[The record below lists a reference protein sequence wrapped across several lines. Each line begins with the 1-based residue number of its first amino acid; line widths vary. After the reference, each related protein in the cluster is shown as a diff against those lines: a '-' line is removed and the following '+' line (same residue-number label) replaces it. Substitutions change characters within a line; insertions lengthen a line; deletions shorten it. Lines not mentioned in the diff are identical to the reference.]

1 MKVILQNI
9 KMFTEIMMIGGVFW
23 SATYILIIRR
33 GFKDKTFG
41 MPMAALCANIS
52 WEAIFSFLTPHD
64 IPQLYVNYIWF
75 SLDVVIVMQFLKYG
89 RKEFTKISRWQF
101 YASFVLGLSIAIP
114 MILAVNYELKDSI
127 GAYAAFGQ
135 NLMMSVLFVTMLM
148 NREDIRGQSIYIAI
162 FKMIGTG
169 LSSCA
174 FFLYKPVAQDSVLLQ
189 FLFVGIFVLDVIY
202 VIGFYQKSKKYEY
215 PLKRF

>member
-1 MKVILQNI
+1 
-9 KMFTEIMMIGGVFW
+9 MFTEIMMIGGLFW

-52 WEAIFSFLTPHD
+52 WEAIFAFYSPHD
-64 IPQLYVNYIWF
+64 APQLYVNYIWF
-75 SLDVVIVMQFLKYG
+75 ALDAVIVFQFLKYG
-89 RKEFTKISRWQF
+89 KREFPNIPRWQF
-101 YASFVLGLSIAIP
+101 FAIFALGISIAVP
-114 MILAVNYELKDSI
+114 MILSINYQLEDNV

-135 NLMMSVLFVTMLM
+135 NLVMSVLFVTMLI
-148 NREDIRGQSIYIAI
+148 NRQGITGQSFYIAL

-169 LSSCA
+169 LSSLA
-174 FFLYKPVAQDSVLLQ
+174 FFMYRPIAQDSVLLQ
-189 FLFVGIFVLDVIY
+189 FLFVAIFIFDLIYTIGIY
-202 VIGFYQKSKKYEY
+202 RKCKKIGS

>member
-1 MKVILQNI
+1 
-9 KMFTEIMMIGGVFW
+9 MFTEIMMIGGLFW

-52 WEAIFSFLTPHD
+52 WEMIFAFFSPHD
-64 IPQLYVNYIWF
+64 APQLYVNYIWF
-75 SLDVVIVMQFLKYG
+75 SLDVVIVIQFLKYG
-89 RKEFTKISRWQF
+89 KKEFPNISRWQF
-101 YASFVLGLSIAIP
+101 FAIFALGISIAIP
-114 MILAVNYELKDSI
+114 MILAVNYQLEDSV

-135 NLMMSVLFVTMLM
+135 NLMMSVLFVTMLI
-148 NREDIRGQSIYIAI
+148 NRKGIGGQSFYIAL

-169 LSSCA
+169 LSSIA
-174 FFLYKPVAQDSVLLQ
+174 FYLYRPIAQDSILLQ
-189 FLFVGIFVLDVIY
+189 FLFVAIFVFDLIY
-202 VIGFYQKSKKYEY
+202 TVGIYRKYKNNEN

>member
-1 MKVILQNI
+1 
-9 KMFTEIMMIGGVFW
+9 MFTEIMMIGGLFW

-52 WEAIFSFLTPHD
+52 WEAIFAFYSPHD
-64 IPQLYVNYIWF
+64 APQLYVNYIWF
-75 SLDVVIVMQFLKYG
+75 ALDAVIVFQFLKYG
-89 RKEFTKISRWQF
+89 KREFPNIPRWQF
-101 YASFVLGLSIAIP
+101 FAIFALGISIAVP
-114 MILAVNYELKDSI
+114 MILSINYELEDNV

-135 NLMMSVLFVTMLM
+135 NLMMSVLFVTMLI
-148 NREDIRGQSIYIAI
+148 NRQGISGQSFYIAL

-169 LSSCA
+169 LSSLA
-174 FFLYKPVAQDSVLLQ
+174 FYMYRPIAQDSALLQ
-189 FLFVGIFVLDVIY
+189 FLFVAIFIFDLIYTVGIYRKCKDSIF
-202 VIGFYQKSKKYEY
+202 

>member
-1 MKVILQNI
+1 
-9 KMFTEIMMIGGVFW
+9 MFTEIMMIGGLFW

-52 WEAIFSFLTPHD
+52 WEMIFAFFSPHD
-64 IPQLYVNYIWF
+64 APQLYVNYIWF
-75 SLDVVIVMQFLKYG
+75 SLDVVIVIQFLKYG
-89 RKEFTKISRWQF
+89 KKEFPNISRWQF
-101 YASFVLGLSIAIP
+101 FAIFALGISIAIP
-114 MILAVNYELKDSI
+114 MILAVNYQLEDNV

-135 NLMMSVLFVTMLM
+135 NLMMSVLFVTMLI
-148 NREDIRGQSIYIAI
+148 NRKGIGGQSFYIAL

-169 LSSCA
+169 LSSIA
-174 FFLYKPVAQDSVLLQ
+174 FYLYRPIAQESILLQ
-189 FLFVGIFVLDVIY
+189 FLFIAIFVFDLIYTVGIY
-202 VIGFYQKSKKYEY
+202 RKYKNNEN

>member
-1 MKVILQNI
+1 
-9 KMFTEIMMIGGVFW
+9 MFTEIMMIGGLFW

-41 MPMAALCANIS
+41 IPMAALCANIS
-52 WEAIFSFLTPHD
+52 WEVIFAFLYPHD
-64 IPQLYVNYIWF
+64 APQLYVNYIWF

-89 RKEFTKISRWQF
+89 KKEFPNIPRWQL
-101 YASFVLGLSIAIP
+101 YAVFALGVSIAVP
-114 MILAVNYELKDSI
+114 MILSVNYELEDNV

-135 NLMMSVLFVTMLM
+135 NLMMSVLFVTMLI
-148 NREDIRGQSIYIAI
+148 NRKGITGQSFYIAL

-169 LSSCA
+169 LSSLA
-174 FFLYKPVAQDSVLLQ
+174 FYLYRPIAQDSFLLQ
-189 FLFVGIFVLDVIY
+189 FLFVAIFVFDLIY
-202 VIGFYQKSKKYEY
+202 TIGIYKKCKNSEN

>member
-1 MKVILQNI
+1 
-9 KMFTEIMMIGGVFW
+9 MMIGGLFW

-52 WEAIFSFLTPHD
+52 WEIIFAFFIPHNA
-64 IPQLYVNYIWF
+64 PQIYVNYIWF
-75 SLDVVIVMQFLKYG
+75 SLDVIIVIQFLKYG
-89 RKEFTKISRWQF
+89 KKEFPNIPRWQF
-101 YASFVLGLSIAIP
+101 FAVFALGISMSIP
-114 MILAVNYELKDSI
+114 MILAINYEFEDEI

-135 NLMMSVLFVTMLM
+135 NLVMSILFVTMLI
-148 NREDIRGQSIYIAI
+148 NRAGIGGQSFYIAL

-169 LSSCA
+169 IISLA
-174 FFLYKPVAQDSVLLQ
+174 FYQYKSIAQDSILLQ
-189 FLFVGIFVLDVIY
+189 LLFVSIFVFDLIY
-202 VIGFYQKSKKYEY
+202 TVGIYRKCKHSEI